1 MKFRILKQRYFMKV
15 FHVSW
20 NAPEMVFYEMLW
32 KKYFSV
38 SLPTIVKSKLA
49 KVYSKWET
57 QIIFNWYLT
66 NVTLNKYL
74 LVGTWHVI
82 LYHNTFKSA
91 ITFYLIKHRVLAKKR
106 KQESSTQNGIKVWK
120 ILDLWICQVD
130 LVTLLTNGIVALS
143 LTRERLPGSTL
154 SICLKATKYFYH

>member
-1 MKFRILKQRYFMKV
+1 MKCSWYGVL
-15 FHVSW
+15 W
-20 NAPEMVFYEMLW
+20 NALKEIFH
-32 KKYFSV
+32 SV

-106 KQESSTQNGIKVWK
+106 KQESSTQNGRKVWK

-143 LTRERLPGSTL
+143 FTRERFPGSTL